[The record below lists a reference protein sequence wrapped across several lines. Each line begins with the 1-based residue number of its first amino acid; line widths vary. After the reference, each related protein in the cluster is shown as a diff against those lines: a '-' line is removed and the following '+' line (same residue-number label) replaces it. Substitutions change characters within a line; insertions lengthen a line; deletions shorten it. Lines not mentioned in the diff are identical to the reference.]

1 MSAQPGSVSS
11 DPAQGREAAW
21 IAYILHAIGYL
32 STMIWLSLIGLV
44 INYVKR
50 GDAPGGFVDS
60 HHGWLIR
67 TFWYGLLWYAVSFVV
82 LLSSAWPVIHA
93 VLRNPTASGEWVFAW
108 NTIFS
113 MMGTAALGMAGVVLT
128 WVWLLYRLIRGA
140 IQLANLRPVP

>member
-1 MSAQPGSVSS
+1 V
-11 DPAQGREAAW
+11 DRVRPARDRVPVDDDLA
-21 IAYILHAIGYL
+21 IADRPRHQLRQA
-32 STMIWLSLIGLV
+32 
-44 INYVKR
+44 R
-50 GDAPGGFVDS
+50 RRAGGFVDS

-67 TFWYGLLWYAVSFVV
+67 TFWYGLLWYTLSFVV

-113 MMGTAALGMAGVVLT
+113 MMGTAALGIAGVAVT
-128 WVWLLYRLIRGA
+128 WVWLLYRLIRGS

>member
-21 IAYILHAIGYL
+21 IAYVLHAIGYL

-44 INYVKR
+44 INYAKR
-50 GDAPGGFVDS
+50 GDGGCVGS

-67 TFWYGLLWYAVSFVV
+67 TFWYGLLWYTLSFVV
-82 LLSSAWPVIHA
+82 LLSSAWPVIVA
-93 VLRNPTASGEWVFAW
+93 ILRNPTASGEWVFAW

-113 MMGTAALGMAGVVLT
+113 MMGTAALGVAGIVLT
-128 WVWLLYRLIRGA
+128 WVWLLYRLIRGS